1 VTDQH
6 TRKII
11 VDLRGPVESFEESCR
26 RAGQALAEKVRR
38 GERELIVQLLQGQ
51 EGGTDG

>member
-1 VTDQH
+1 MADPH
-6 TRKII
+6 ARKITI
-11 VDLRGPVESFEESCR
+11 DISGPVESFEESCR

-51 EGGTDG
+51 EGGSRL